1 MSNLNTIHADAAVP
15 EHIAIVMDGNGRW
28 AEKRGRPR
36 LFGHNAG
43 MKTLKK
49 IVRASS
55 DLGVRYLTV
64 YAFST
69 ENWKRPPE
77 EVGGLFK
84 IMAWYI
90 KKELEELHRENVIV
104 KVTGDWRSIPRAAAE
119 GMEYALKLTE
129 SNTGM
134 IFNIALNYGG
144 RSQIVETA
152 KRISSMVK
160 NSEVDIENIDEDFFA
175 SQMSSSNIP
184 DPDLIIRTGGE
195 KRLSNF
201 LLWQCAYSELIFTD
215 VLWPDFDEEEL
226 KRCIDDF
233 NMRNRRFGGL

>member
-1 MSNLNTIHADAAVP
+1 MNSSQGNIVVP

-43 MKTLKK
+43 MKALKK

-55 DLGVRYLTV
+55 DSGVKYLTV

-69 ENWKRPPE
+69 ENWKRPPD

-90 KKELEELHRENVIV
+90 KKELEELHKENVIV
-104 KVTGDWRSIPRAAAE
+104 KVTGDWQSIPRPAAE
-119 GMEYALKLTE
+119 SMDYALNLTKD
-129 SNTGM
+129 NTGM

-152 KRISSMVK
+152 KKISLMVK
-160 NSEVDIENIDEDFFA
+160 NSEVNVDDINEDFFA
-175 SQMSSSNIP
+175 DQMSSSHIP

-201 LLWQCAYSELIFTD
+201 LLWQCAYSEFIFTD

-226 KRCIDDF
+226 QKCIDEF
-233 NMRNRRFGGL
+233 NGRNRRFGGLQS